1 MSNPEQRVESVSGL
15 TTSFD
20 AAQGCQSAGNDE
32 DHMSKSIAKN
42 KKAFHDYHIEEKYEA
57 GIALVGSEVKS
68 LRLGHG
74 SLVDGYAIIENGNCI
89 LINFMIPKI
98 AHASYMNHAER
109 RQRRLLLHKSEI
121 RKLEIATRQKGYT
134 LVPLEVYFN
143 EDNRVKVRLG
153 LGKGKASHDKRQ
165 SAKEADAKRDIQ
177 RAIRR

>member
-1 MSNPEQRVESVSGL
+1 MSNPGQHVESASGGG
-15 TTSFD
+15 TNFSRGQRST
-20 AAQGCQSAGNDE
+20 SAGSDK

-57 GIALVGSEVKS
+57 GIALMGSEVKS

-74 SLVDGYAIIENGNCI
+74 SLVDGYAIIDNGNCI

-98 AHASYMNHAER
+98 AHASYMNHSER

-177 RAIRR
+177 RALRR